1 MSRFTPPTP
10 RSRRLGRELRKLR
23 EARPLR
29 IDDVAKQLRC
39 SPSRIS
45 RIESGD
51 IKARPGDVMELLVT
65 YDIPLDGEVGRSLLA
80 LARDLRESGWWQRLD
95 ALSRRYATF
104 IAYEAEAVELRNF
117 EPTLI
122 PGLLQTEA
130 YAREVNGVGR
140 ETETEAIEQRVQAR
154 LTRQAVL
161 DRKPKPLRLHAILSE
176 AALAVEVGGPDV
188 LHAQLAHIVELSR
201 RPNVTVQV
209 LRFAA
214 KDGEF
219 DAGQDKVSS
228 SRTTPRSASQSST
241 TQRIPRSS
249 ASTRACGLIS
259 CAAKI
264 PATGASSGS
273 RPSRSRYRVSCSTPS
288 ISPRRLTS
296 TATATPAAS
305 RQSRSTGPIAVGY
318 SRRTSV
324 NPSPS
329 TPGVAAS

>member
-80 LARDLRESGWWQRLD
+80 LSRDLRESGWWQRLD
-95 ALSRRYATF
+95 ALSSRYATF

-130 YAREVNGVGR
+130 YAREVNSVGR

-214 KDGEF
+214 GATLADRGGFAILRFEKDEPPLGYIETLAGELF
-219 DAGQDKVSS
+219 LESSKEIGQLESVYDHLKTLAMSPVESIKFIKE
-228 SRTTPRSASQSST
+228 RTRGT
-241 TQRIPRSS
+241 
-249 ASTRACGLIS
+249 
-259 CAAKI
+259 
-264 PATGASSGS
+264 
-273 RPSRSRYRVSCSTPS
+273 
-288 ISPRRLTS
+288 
-296 TATATPAAS
+296 
-305 RQSRSTGPIAVGY
+305 
-318 SRRTSV
+318 
-324 NPSPS
+324 
-329 TPGVAAS
+329 